1 MQNRITHSND
11 ISPNQRNG
19 YVYRRL
25 ISQDVAPYNVLH
37 IVVDGTHTARRV
49 IAGIRNYYV
58 ITGQGSF
65 TIEDVEYSVT
75 AGTLVVI
82 NPGEIYSYTGQMEL
96 LEFNIPTDGG
106 VAHED
111 VLA

>member
-1 MQNRITHSND
+1 MQNRIIYNVD
-11 ISPNQRNG
+11 ILANQRDG

-37 IVVDGTHTARRV
+37 IIVDGTHTARRV

-58 ITGQGSF
+58 IAGQGSF
-65 TIEDVEYSVT
+65 MVEGVEYNVT
-75 AGTLVVI
+75 AGTLIVI

-96 LEFNIPTDGG
+96 LEFNIPTDGNI
-106 VAHED
+106 AHED
-111 VLA
+111 VQV